1 MQSGI
6 ARQLRRVAQA
16 AAMLAVL
23 SVVGCATPPSEP
35 EARAAYDEANDPLEP
50 MNRSIFE
57 FNTGLDKYF
66 LKPVAT
72 AYSNVPE
79 PMRDALRNFL
89 RNLRS
94 PLILTHDLLQGEP
107 RRAGLTAERFLLNT
121 TLGAAGFYDFA
132 DAVMDVGFHDEDFGQ
147 TLAVW
152 GTPEGP
158 YLVLPLIGP
167 SNARDAGGLAVDTVA
182 DPVSLTLQ
190 AYGYGLVSVGRFTL
204 NALDQRTRALG
215 TLDTVKETSIDYY
228 ASLRSL
234 YRQRRQ
240 EDIRNGRAGPPPQ
253 EISRGAEDSPVPS
266 GAPQGPTPSSAPAA
280 DDAPVPTAALPPP
293 PPVGPAPLPPG
304 PVPSAAPE
312 PPAAPAA
319 AAMAEPASPR
329 APAAQ
334 SPCGQVQAAI
344 AWSEDLGQVFFANGS
359 SVLSPEARR
368 KLLAIALRAQQSRA
382 FVHVVGHASERTG
395 EIDPVRHQLINFE
408 MSWLRAAAAGDT
420 IQKAGIPWERLIVEA
435 RSDQE
440 PLCAEIMPSGEAAN
454 RRVAIYLE

>member
-1 MQSGI
+1 MEIEFATQVRRA
-6 ARQLRRVAQA
+6 ARA
-16 AAMLAVL
+16 AAMLALLAVA
-23 SVVGCATPPSEP
+23 GCAAPPSEP
-35 EARAAYDEANDPLEP
+35 AARAAHDEANDPLEP

-121 TLGAAGFYDFA
+121 TVGAAGFYDFA
-132 DAVMDVGFHDEDFGQ
+132 DAVMNVGFHDEDFGQ

-167 SNARDAGGLAVDTVA
+167 SNARDAGGLAVDSVG

-190 AYGYGLVSVGRFTL
+190 AYGYGLVSVGRFAL
-204 NALDQRTRALG
+204 GALDQRTRALG

-240 EDIRNGRAGPPPQ
+240 EDIRNGRPGPPPH
-253 EISRGAEDSPVPS
+253 EISRGTDDSPIPS
-266 GAPQGPTPSSAPAA
+266 GAPAGPTPSSPPAG
-280 DDAPVPTAALPPP
+280 DDAPVPAAVLPAAAAAAPAA
-293 PPVGPAPLPPG
+293 PPVPPA
-304 PVPSAAPE
+304 VEPE
-312 PPAAPAA
+312 PPAAQPVAA
-319 AAMAEPASPR
+319 APADAASAR

-334 SPCGQVQAAI
+334 PPCGQVQTAI
-344 AWSEDLGQVFFANGS
+344 AWGEDLGQVFFANGS

-368 KLLAIALRAQQSRA
+368 KLLAVARKAQQSRA

-395 EIDPVRHQLINFE
+395 EIDPVQHQLINFE

-420 IQKAGIPWERLIVEA
+420 IQKAGIPWNRLIIEA

-440 PLCAEIMPSGEAAN
+440 PLCTEIMPSGEAAN